1 MRRRLRKQITVL
13 AVLAAFFGAVGTLVG
28 VSIYEP
34 PPPPP
39 PPPPQFEALLVRATH
54 LFRGGLG
61 LADLVALVRNPN
73 AGAGIREVPYV
84 FTVRAGDRGVAEISG
99 TTYLLP
105 GQEKPVVALNVP
117 VPEEADR
124 VELRF
129 GAAVWVPVAP
139 SFRGPS
145 LVPVSRVHRVL
156 DGARPRYEVKGVLA
170 NQSDLDYLTVD
181 VTALGLDANG
191 AVLGV
196 GKTLL
201 GSLLSLERREY
212 TVSWPLPL
220 GAVVSEVRVYP
231 EVNVFSPSAVQPR
244 TGVPGGEAR
253 PMPTAR

>member
-1 MRRRLRKQITVL
+1 MRRRLRKQVTVL
-13 AVLAAFFGAVGTLVG
+13 AILAAFFGALGALIGVLV
-28 VSIYEP
+28 YEP

-39 PPPPQFEALLVRATH
+39 PPPPQFEALIVRATR
-54 LFRGGLG
+54 LFRSASER
-61 LADLVALVRNPN
+61 ADLFALVRNPN
-73 AGAGIREVPYV
+73 AEAGIREVPYA
-84 FTVRAGDRGVAEISG
+84 FTVRAGDRMVSEVPG

-117 VPEEADR
+117 VPAEADQ
-124 VELRF
+124 VELHF
-129 GAAVWVPVAP
+129 GKPVWVAVAP

-156 DGARPRYEVKGVLA
+156 DGVSPRYEVKGVLA
-170 NQSDLDYLTVD
+170 NESDLDYLTVD
-181 VTALGLDANG
+181 VTALGLDADG
-191 AVLGV
+191 TFLGV

-201 GSLLSLERREY
+201 GSLLSRERREY

-244 TGVPGGEAR
+244 TGVSGGEAR